1 MLAEKYAA
9 LVKNRRRRNGD
20 TILQLKE
27 EYSRFLEHERQ
38 RKMRTRNMMAS
49 LESLEQHAAVMHAKT
64 EHLRASRRQ
73 WDCLNARLQPKLSES
88 FAVRRPEW
96 PGLDLG
102 LDQVLDLSGKKR
114 KEEKRFVSREVENFL
129 ASINER
135 VEAKSIGLHSAAA
148 GDTQAKHAAASVPSD
163 QACHEVLENL
173 VEESP
178 EEVQVE
184 PYLPAQ
190 VAHFEEL
197 QVHEERV
204 YDEPGEEAPL
214 EHRRKS
220 DAPAY
225 KENQVAPLDGYQVT
239 PLEGSQV
246 APSVQ
251 QFLETS
257 ISESEP
263 TSDFQTQGDSHQE
276 PQGPPYQPYEEPT
289 RPLHEEPPEEPYHN
303 NQVELYQEPQVEPYH
318 ESPVKAFEEPVITPY
333 QEPAQVQPFEGRQE
347 EILYERPQERN
358 FEVSQEQPYEGP
370 QEQPFAQERRFE
382 GSQEQPF
389 EGAQERP
396 LDGSH
401 NQEQPFAQ
409 ERPLEGVQSGP
420 IPAYQ
425 ELEPAPLQDYQGA
438 QEAPEQ
444 VGPGRMYEEASSES
458 WAEPHAELEQQMADI
473 LRHAPTPNRPPPP
486 PSKSG
491 VSPSSSWGKIKNLS
505 ALRTRPAS
513 PSSSSSKSSSGS
525 KRSSPNRS
533 PSTSRSPRRANK

>member
-1 MLAEKYAA
+1 
-9 LVKNRRRRNGD
+9 
-20 TILQLKE
+20 
-27 EYSRFLEHERQ
+27 
-38 RKMRTRNMMAS
+38 MRTRNMMAS

-73 WDCLNARLQPKLSES
+73 WDSLNARLQPKLTMSDS

-96 PGLDLG
+96 PGLDLD
-102 LDQVLDLSGKKR
+102 LDQVLDLSGKKK
-114 KEEKRFVSREVENFL
+114 KEEKRLVSREVENFL

-148 GDTQAKHAAASVPSD
+148 AAAAGDTQAKRHAASVSVPSD

-173 VEESP
+173 KEEP
-178 EEVQVE
+178 LEEIQVE

-190 VAHFEEL
+190 VAPFEEP
-197 QVHEERV
+197 QVHEKRV
-204 YDEPGEEAPL
+204 YDEPVEEAPL
-214 EHRRKS
+214 EFRRNS
-220 DAPAY
+220 DAPAH
-225 KENQVAPLDGYQVT
+225 KENQVA

-257 ISESEP
+257 ISEPEP
-263 TSDFQTQGDSHQE
+263 INDVHSQGDSHQE
-276 PQGPPYQPYEEPT
+276 PQVLSPGPSYQPYNEEPP
-289 RPLHEEPPEEPYHN
+289 RPLHEEPQEEPYHK
-303 NQVELYQEPQVEPYH
+303 NQVEPYQEPQVEPYR
-318 ESPVKAFEEPVITPY
+318 ESYQEPQVEAYRESLVKPYEEPELQPY
-333 QEPAQVQPFEGRQE
+333 QEPAQVQPFEGHQDK
-347 EILYERPQERN
+347 ITYEHPQERP
-358 FEVSQEQPYEGP
+358 FEGSQEQPLEGPQEQPYEGP
-370 QEQPFAQERRFE
+370 QER
-382 GSQEQPF
+382 
-389 EGAQERP
+389 
-396 LDGSH
+396 
-401 NQEQPFAQ
+401 PFAQ
-409 ERPLEGVQSGP
+409 ERPFEGSQEVPYEGQERPFEGAQAEP

-425 ELEPAPLQDYQGA
+425 EPEAAPLQDYQGA